1 MQSIS
6 QRQHDFMKKAVQD
19 KEYAKKRGISQ
30 ELAKEFIEADRKA
43 NLWEKGGVEKKK

>member
-6 QRQHDFMKKAVQD
+6 QRQHDFMKKVSQD

-30 ELAKEFIEADRKA
+30 ETAEEYIKADKKLG
-43 NLWEKGGVEKKK
+43 LWEKDSIKKV